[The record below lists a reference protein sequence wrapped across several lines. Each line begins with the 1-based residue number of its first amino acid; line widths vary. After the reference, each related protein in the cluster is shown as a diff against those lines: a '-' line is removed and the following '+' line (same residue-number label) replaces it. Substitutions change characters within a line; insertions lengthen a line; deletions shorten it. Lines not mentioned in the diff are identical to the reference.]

1 MCSGRDIR
9 PRHTTEQERE
19 TQPQITRWGG
29 FWGTRPHHEERV
41 VDPVETK
48 GWEGLWLC
56 DTRQGASGYAIPDKG
71 QSTPHREGERGGG
84 SGLAIPDRGQSPGPE
99 GDKRGTHQG
108 GVAGDHEVDP

>member
-1 MCSGRDIR
+1 MFRQGHPATPHHGVGEGD
-9 PRHTTEQERE
+9 PAADYQV
-19 TQPQITRWGG
+19 GG
-29 FWGTRPHHEERV
+29 VLGDTPHHEERI

-84 SGLAIPDRGQSPGPE
+84 SGLAIPDKG
-99 GDKRGTHQG
+99 
-108 GVAGDHEVDP
+108 